1 MLIVMSPEPPIDGH
15 GASRPTRDPKT
26 IVTHHAFRVDPD
38 LLGRPLAGP
47 GRRLLGIF
55 VDLCVLGLLFPLR
68 AAASVLLGG
77 IMDLLVAL
85 AVAWLLFHLSSQR
98 SRGEVPARGVR
109 WLLRGTAVIIA
120 LAGLAGFIGGD
131 GPDTGDSGPPAVVAG
146 ADSTPQQPGI
156 SALQAIP
163 GVSGTTI
170 EVDGRSIPF
179 GEVAGGLNDV
189 LTLARAG
196 SPEEATP
203 VAERT
208 AMSLY
213 RMGADPPDVRQALIE
228 IMSSRVDSTSA
239 WMREVAEDAT
249 AGIDSLA
256 REARR
261 DADSILVRY
270 AGALTADD
278 TAAADSLRPLLRTAV
293 AGEELSELQEENEE
307 LEEEL
312 EEARSSSG
320 LVDRLV
326 SLLTEDLGI
335 GLGWLGIYF
344 TAFLALWGGRTPGKR
359 LLGMRVVKLSGE
371 PLGWWA
377 SFERFGGYAAGVATG
392 LMGFAEIFWDPN
404 RQAIH
409 DKVAATVVVRTRGKA
424 YEAWRA
430 RLEKRRGGR
439 GPGAGGSGNH
449 DAGSGIYRG
458 TRGPHPHLDADR

>member
-1 MLIVMSPEPPIDGH
+1 MLMLMTSDSPSGDLG
-15 GASRPTRDPKT
+15 GSRPTRDPKT

-68 AAASVLLGG
+68 AAANALLGG

-120 LAGLAGFIGGD
+120 LAGLGGFLGGD
-131 GPDTGDSGPPAVVAG
+131 DPETGDPGPPPAVAG
-146 ADSTPQQPGI
+146 AESTPQQPEI
-156 SALQAIP
+156 AALQALP
-163 GVSGTTI
+163 GVSGTTL
-170 EVDGRSIPF
+170 EVDGRSIP
-179 GEVAGGLNDV
+179 V
-189 LTLARAG
+189 
-196 SPEEATP
+196 EE
-203 VAERT
+203 
-208 AMSLY
+208 
-213 RMGADPPDVRQALIE
+213 MGAD
-228 IMSSRVDSTSA
+228 
-239 WMREVAEDAT
+239 AT
-249 AGIDSLA
+249 ARSDSLA

-270 AGALTADD
+270 ARALTADD

-307 LEEEL
+307 LEDEVDELEDDL
-312 EEARSSSG
+312 EEARDTPG
-320 LVDRLV
+320 LVDRTVTLV
-326 SLLTEDLGI
+326 TEDLGI

-359 LLGMRVVKLSGE
+359 LLGMRVVKLNGE

-377 SFERFGGYAAGVATG
+377 SFERFGGYAAGLATG

-409 DKVAATVVVRTRGKA
+409 DKVTGTVVVRTRGAPYDAWKSRMA
-424 YEAWRA
+424 NRSDTIRRSSGEAGY
-430 RLEKRRGGR
+430 GG
-439 GPGAGGSGNH
+439 A
-449 DAGSGIYRG
+449 D
-458 TRGPHPHLDADR
+458 GPHPHLDLDR

>member
-1 MLIVMSPEPPIDGH
+1 MLMFMSPEPPIDGR
-15 GASRPTRDPKT
+15 GASRPARDPKT
-26 IVTHHAFRVDPD
+26 IVTHHAFRVDPS

-120 LAGLAGFIGGD
+120 VAGLGAFLGD
-131 GPDTGDSGPPAVVAG
+131 DDLETDVPEPPAALAG
-146 ADSTPQQPGI
+146 ADSTPRGPGI

-163 GVSGTTI
+163 GVSGTTLQ
-170 EVDGRSIPF
+170 VDGRSIPF
-179 GEVAGGLNDV
+179 GEVAGGLDDV
-189 LTLARAG
+189 LALTRAG

-203 VAERT
+203 VAERA

-213 RMGADPPDVRQALIE
+213 RMGAAPPDVREALIE
-228 IMSSRVDSTSA
+228 LMSSRVDTTSA
-239 WMREVAEDAT
+239 WMREVAADAT
-249 AGIDSLA
+249 ARIDSLA

-270 AGALTADD
+270 ARALTAED

-307 LEEEL
+307 LEDEL
-312 EEARSSSG
+312 EAARRSSG
-320 LVDRLV
+320 IVDRLV

-359 LLGMRVVKLSGE
+359 LLGMRVVKLNGE
-371 PLGWWA
+371 PVGWWA
-377 SFERFGGYAAGVATG
+377 SFERFGGYAAGLATG

-409 DKVAATVVVRTRGKA
+409 DKVAGTVVVRTRGA
-424 YEAWRA
+424 QYEAWKSWMQNRS
-430 RLEKRRGGR
+430 
-439 GPGAGGSGNH
+439 GSGPR
-449 DAGSGIYRG
+449 GSGAAGYSG
-458 TRGPHPHLDADR
+458 AEGPYPHLDADR

>member
-1 MLIVMSPEPPIDGH
+1 MVMTSESPIGDRSD
-15 GASRPTRDPKT
+15 SRPTRDPKT

-55 VDLCVLGLLFPLR
+55 VDFCVLGLLFPLR
-68 AAASVLLGG
+68 AAASALLGG

-120 LAGLAGFIGGD
+120 VAGLVGFLGGD
-131 GPDTGDSGPPAVVAG
+131 DPDTGGPGPPAAVAG
-146 ADSTPQQPGI
+146 ADSTPRGPGI
-156 SALQAIP
+156 SAFQAMP

-170 EVDGRSIPF
+170 EVDGRSIPL
-179 GEVAGGLNDV
+179 GEVG
-189 LTLARAG
+189 
-196 SPEEATP
+196 
-203 VAERT
+203 
-208 AMSLY
+208 
-213 RMGADPPDVRQALIE
+213 Q
-228 IMSSRVDSTSA
+228 
-239 WMREVAEDAT
+239 DAT

-256 REARR
+256 REARG

-270 AGALTADD
+270 ARALTAED
-278 TAAADSLRPLLRTAV
+278 TAAADSLRPLLRSAV
-293 AGEELSELQEENEE
+293 AGEELSALQEENEE
-307 LEEEL
+307 LEDEADEL
-312 EEARSSSG
+312 EDELDEARSSSG
-320 LVDRLV
+320 IVDRLV

-359 LLGMRVVKLSGE
+359 LLGMRVVKLNGE

-377 SFERFGGYAAGVATG
+377 SFERFGGYAAGLATG

-409 DKVAATVVVRTRGKA
+409 DKVTGTVVVRTRGA
-424 YEAWRA
+424 PHEAWKTRIA
-430 RLEKRRGGR
+430 SRSGTGRRGSGET
-439 GPGAGGSGNH
+439 GYGGAE
-449 DAGSGIYRG
+449 
-458 TRGPHPHLDADR
+458 GPHPHLDLDR